1 MALVC
6 EKYKPDPQNFHY
18 SHVLISRNWLP
29 FSGFTKERDMWERDM
44 FDVSFH
50 LHDFLF
56 ILYDFVIY
64 KVKCLKCERKIV
76 V

>member
-1 MALVC
+1 MG
-6 EKYKPDPQNFHY
+6 E
-18 SHVLISRNWLP
+18 
-29 FSGFTKERDMWERDM
+29 GEM
-44 FDVSFH
+44 FDISFH

>member
-1 MALVC
+1 MRDT
-6 EKYKPDPQNFHY
+6 KPDPYVFHRNRANFKELT
-18 SHVLISRNWLP
+18 SLSC
-29 FSGFTKERDMWERDM
+29 FTRGREVGEGEM
-44 FDVSFH
+44 FDISFH